1 MNPSLPAAAI
11 GLEAGEASA
20 VLLERRRSL
29 FTIKRAATIS
39 LPRELLKPSFE
50 ETNISDMNELAEAL
64 AQLVAS
70 AGLQRQK
77 RWSVALPGASTRS
90 SIVTLEG
97 APASRSELDEVL
109 RWKMERVFGHPVEE
123 LRIAHDRLDP
133 DAQGRARYMAVAARL
148 SVRAEDETV
157 FAALGWRAGLIMP
170 RHVAEMQW
178 LGKPRS
184 AWRGD
189 SLLVSSHSE
198 GFTAVIVRGT
208 QPLAVRA
215 IICEPEDR
223 DDELYRLLLFYR
235 DRLAAPPEALEAH
248 SIERLLAV
256 GEGIKTDQIGDVVND
271 TLGVRLA
278 SMDAT
283 EVGLALPST
292 DLDFDIIAAPAG
304 LATMAWRSTPTAAS
318 ILKLLTLSHRK
329 T

>member
-1 MNPSLPAAAI
+1 MDNPFRKLVNPRLPAAAV

-70 AGLQRQK
+70 AGLQKQK
-77 RWSVALPGASTRS
+77 RWSVALPGAATRS
-90 SIVTLEG
+90 SIVTLES
-97 APASRSELDEVL
+97 APNSRSESDEVL

-123 LRIAHDRLDP
+123 LRIAHERLAP
-133 DAQGRARYMAVAARL
+133 DAQGRVRYMAVAARL
-148 SVRAEDETV
+148 GVLAEYETV
-157 FAALGWRAGLIMP
+157 FAALGWRTGLIMP

-178 LGKPRS
+178 LEKRGA

-189 SLLVSSHSE
+189 SLLVSSHAE

-208 QPLAVRA
+208 EPVAVRA
-215 IICEPEDR
+215 VICDPEDR

-235 DRLAAPPEALEAH
+235 DRLAAPPETAEAH

-256 GEGIKTDQIGDVVND
+256 GEGIRTDQIGEVVND

-278 SMDAT
+278 SMDAA
-283 EVGLALPST
+283 EVGLALPSA
-292 DLDFDIIAAPAG
+292 DLDFEAIAAPAG
-304 LATMAWRSTPTAAS
+304 LATMSWR
-318 ILKLLTLSHRK
+318 
-329 T
+329 